1 MQHFAKVREAE
12 DATLYYVTN
21 NGEFT
26 DDDAPAA
33 LE

>member
-12 DATLYYVTN
+12 DATRCCVTN
-21 NGEFT
+21 NGEFA
-26 DDDAPAA
+26 DDDTPAA